1 MARKQTPYFH
11 KFIELGAELADRI
24 GFDAAVVFTSTEEE
38 HLATR
43 NAVGIYD
50 VYSQGPL
57 DVKGPDAA
65 RLLSKVAARD
75 VERRM
80 TEDGRVL
87 YTSFCNESGGMID
100 DLTVY
105 RLGAEHFWVIATPS
119 RAAIVEAW
127 LGQHAAGMAAYITNI
142 IPGTAYLSI
151 QGPRSRELLSGLTGA
166 DLSTG
171 ALPYFRCTRAE
182 VAEVPMVISRTGY
195 SGELGYELYY
205 PRDYAEAIW
214 DAVVEA
220 GRPLGA
226 VPAGLGALRSVRIEK
241 RYPLYGLD
249 LDETTSPLEAGLGWA
264 VDLDDRSDFLGADAL
279 RRQRDEGV
287 TRTLVGLAFEDLEPL
302 PKPGDT
308 VFLGGEEAGTVTS
321 ADRGYA
327 LGRSLALAYVRPD
340 VASAGGPVEVH
351 GEATWPAA
359 VALEPFYDPKG
370 ERVRV

>member
-1 MARKQTPYFH
+1 VLRKQTPYFH

-50 VYSQGPL
+50 VYSQGPI

-87 YTSFCNESGGMID
+87 YTSLCNASGGMID

-105 RLGAEHFWVIATPS
+105 RLGAEHFWLIATPS
-119 RAAIVEAW
+119 RAAIVEVW
-127 LGQHAAGMAAYITNI
+127 LERHAADMAAYITNV

-151 QGPRSRELLSGLTGA
+151 QGPRSRELLSGLTDI
-166 DLSTG
+166 DLSTE

-205 PRDYAEAIW
+205 PRDYAEAVW
-214 DAVVEA
+214 DAVIEA

-226 VPAGLGALRSVRIEK
+226 VPAGLAALRSVRIEK

-264 VDLDDRSDFLGADAL
+264 VDLDDRGDFVGADAL
-279 RRQRDEGV
+279 RRQRDVGI
-287 TRTLVGLAFEDLEPL
+287 TRTLVGLAFQDLAPL

-308 VFLGGEEAGTVTS
+308 VLVGGEEAGTVTS

-340 VASAGGPVEVH
+340 AGSAGAAVAVK
-351 GEATWPAA
+351 GEAMWPATI
-359 VALEPFYDPKG
+359 ALEPFYDPKG
-370 ERVRV
+370 ERLRA

>member
-1 MARKQTPYFH
+1 VPRKQTPYFH
-11 KFIELGAELADRI
+11 KFVELGAELADRI

-65 RLLSKVAARD
+65 RLLSTVSARD

-80 TEDGRVL
+80 TEDGGVL
-87 YTSFCNESGGMID
+87 YTSFCNASGGMID

-119 RAAIVEAW
+119 RAVIVEAW
-127 LGQHAAGMAAYITNI
+127 LEQHAADMAAYVTNVI
-142 IPGTAYLSI
+142 SGTAYLSI
-151 QGPRSRELLSGLTGA
+151 QGPRSRELLSSLTDA
-166 DLSTG
+166 DLSTE
-171 ALPYFRCTRAE
+171 ALPYFRCARGD

-195 SGELGYELYY
+195 SGELGYEFYY
-205 PRDYAEAIW
+205 PRDYAEAVW
-214 DAVVEA
+214 DAVIDA

-241 RYPLYGLD
+241 RFPLYGLD

-264 VDLDDRSDFLGADAL
+264 VDLDDRDGFVGADAL
-279 RRQRDEGV
+279 RRQREEGI
-287 TRTLVGLAFEDLEPL
+287 TRSLVGLAFENLEPL

-308 VFLGGEEAGTVTS
+308 VRIGGDEVGTVTS

-340 VASAGGPVEVH
+340 AAAAGAVVEVK
-351 GEATWPAA
+351 GDAKWPATLE
-359 VALEPFYDPKG
+359 LEPFYDPKG
-370 ERVRV
+370 ERLRV

>member
-1 MARKQTPYFH
+1 VPRKHTPYFH

-65 RLLSKVAARD
+65 RLLSKVATRD
-75 VERRM
+75 VERRLN
-80 TEDGRVL
+80 EDGRVL

-127 LGQHAAGMAAYITNI
+127 LEEQAADMAAYVTNL

-151 QGPRSRELLSGLTGA
+151 QGPRSRELLSGLTNG
-166 DLSTG
+166 DLSTET
-171 ALPYFRCTRAE
+171 LPYFRCTRAE

-205 PRDYAEAIW
+205 PRDYAEAVW
-214 DAVVEA
+214 DAVIEA

-264 VDLDDRSDFLGADAL
+264 VDLDRGDFVGADAL
-279 RRQRDEGV
+279 RRQRDGGI
-287 TRTLVGLAFEDLEPL
+287 TRTLVGLAFQDLTPL

-308 VFLGGEEAGTVTS
+308 VLVGGEEAGIVTS

-340 VASAGGPVEVH
+340 AASAGAAVEVKS
-351 GEATWPAA
+351 EATWPAT

-370 ERVRV
+370 ERLRA

>member
-1 MARKQTPYFH
+1 VPRKQTPYFH

-43 NAVGIYD
+43 NAGGIYD

-87 YTSFCNESGGMID
+87 YTSLCNASGGMID

-127 LGQHAAGMAAYITNI
+127 LEQHAADMAAYITNV

-151 QGPRSRELLSGLTGA
+151 QGPRSRELLSGLTDT
-166 DLSTG
+166 DLSSE

-182 VAEVPMVISRTGY
+182 VADVPMVISRTGY

-214 DAVVEA
+214 DAVIEA

-264 VDLDDRSDFLGADAL
+264 VDLDDRGDFLGAEAL
-279 RRQRDEGV
+279 RRQRDEGI
-287 TRTLVGLAFEDLEPL
+287 TRTLVGLAFQDLAPL
-302 PKPGDT
+302 PKPGDA
-308 VFLGGEEAGTVTS
+308 VLVGGEEAGTVTS

-327 LGRSLALAYVRPD
+327 LGRSLALGYVRPD
-340 VASAGGPVEVH
+340 AGSGAAVEVK
-351 GEATWPAA
+351 GEATWPAT
-359 VALEPFYDPKG
+359 VTLEPFYDPKG
-370 ERVRV
+370 ERLRA